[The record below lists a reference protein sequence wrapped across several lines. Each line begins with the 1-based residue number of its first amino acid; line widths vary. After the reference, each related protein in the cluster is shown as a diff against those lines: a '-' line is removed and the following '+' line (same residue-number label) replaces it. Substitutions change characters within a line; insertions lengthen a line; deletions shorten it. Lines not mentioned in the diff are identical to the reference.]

1 MSEHTQRRS
10 QSGPVTVRPD
20 DPRYGDLARRGS
32 RRFSGK
38 PDYVQLVGS
47 TGQVVEA
54 VQDAVR
60 EQLQVA
66 VRSGGHCLGI
76 LVFSHKEVTVN
87 ERRFPGC

>member
-10 QSGPVTVRPD
+10 RSGPVTVRPD

-32 RRFSGK
+32 RRFEGK

-60 EQLQVA
+60 E
-66 VRSGGHCLGI
+66 RSGCGA
-76 LVFSHKEVTVN
+76 
-87 ERRFPGC
+87 